1 MATPPEWA
9 SRNNCIATGDAS
21 PPMPIPPIESHRLRL
36 VAFAAILAV
45 VSGAALA
52 ADAETDRLAAAGERL
67 LAEQCARCHATSN
80 SGDSPLAAAPPFRSL
95 GAKYPI
101 DSLAEALA
109 EGITTGH
116 PEMPEFVFSADE
128 IAAILAHID
137 RISEPA
143 ARR

>member
-1 MATPPEWA
+1 ML
-9 SRNNCIATGDAS
+9 
-21 PPMPIPPIESHRLRL
+21 IPPIESHRLRL
-36 VAFAAILAV
+36 VAFAAILAA

-52 ADAETDRLAAAGERL
+52 ADAETDRLAATGERL
-67 LAEQCARCHATSN
+67 LAEQCARCHATSKA
-80 SGDSPLAAAPPFRSL
+80 GDSPLTAAPPFRSL

-116 PEMPEFVFSADE
+116 PDMPEFVFSTDE

-137 RISEPA
+137 RISEPP
-143 ARR
+143 ARK